1 MATNRMHQPSA
12 TPILEAINIRKVYGR
27 GQHQVEALKGVSLR
41 IYPGEIVAIMGP
53 SGCGKTTLLNVL
65 SGMDSLTEGRV
76 IALGN
81 DLHRMRDDL
90 RDRFRAQYMGFIFQS
105 YNLIPVLTAVE
116 NVELPLLSQGVASK
130 TARLKAEEA
139 LGRVGLKER
148 WRYRPDELSGGQQ
161 QRVAIARAVV
171 NSPSMV
177 WADEPTGA
185 LDRQTANMVLDLIDR
200 LNRADGI
207 TFVIVT
213 HDPLVTERAHRV
225 LYMDSG
231 RLVQERVQKGTEQGA
246 GSEMRSD
253 RRDVR

>member
-1 MATNRMHQPSA
+1 
-12 TPILEAINIRKVYGR
+12 
-27 GQHQVEALKGVSLR
+27 
-41 IYPGEIVAIMGP
+41 
-53 SGCGKTTLLNVL
+53 
-65 SGMDSLTEGRV
+65 
-76 IALGN
+76 
-81 DLHRMRDDL
+81 
-90 RDRFRAQYMGFIFQS
+90 
-105 YNLIPVLTAVE
+105 
-116 NVELPLLSQGVASK
+116 VELPLLSQGVASK